1 MLPRRG
7 TQSDPSDQGGLR
19 RRPAG
24 REPRENATRAPT
36 SLTEVTRQRRS
47 RTRPLG
53 ENKDEAEPVAGTP
66 MARSTST
73 AGTRA
78 RSKRGGPTPEGMG
91 APVSTSRH
99 AAGPNLGTGWRAN
112 PKAGFRAHTSRS
124 GKKRQ
129 LRRTSRPGDPA
140 RSGSVEETKQEWHTR
155 FCTRVG
161 TPAAARHTK
170 SDVTL

>member
-7 TQSDPSDQGGLR
+7 TQSDPSAQGGLR
-19 RRPAG
+19 RPAG
-24 REPRENATRAPT
+24 KEPRENATRAP
-36 SLTEVTRQRRS
+36 LS
-47 RTRPLG
+47 RTRLG
-53 ENKDEAEPVAGTP
+53 RDSPEQDRWAENKDEGVTEPVAGTP
-66 MARSTST
+66 MARSTT
-73 AGTRA
+73 AGTRT
-78 RSKRGGPTPEGMG
+78 RSKGMG

-99 AAGPNLGTGWRAN
+99 TAAPNLGTGWRAN